1 MQQILTDELAKL
13 TINVEGKKVS
23 DSDNNETTDPVF
35 DGESCRTP
43 RSKEHQI
50 PELLS
55 CPPAP
60 RKRKGSF
67 SAADKNEPKKTVD
80 DKDIGSRLFP
90 PDQDSSS
97 SMQ

>member
-13 TINVEGKKVS
+13 TINVEGKVS
-23 DSDNNETTDPVF
+23 DSDNNEKTDPIF
-35 DGESCRTP
+35 DGESCTTP
-43 RSKEHQI
+43 KSKEHQI
-50 PELLS
+50 PEILS

-67 SAADKNEPKKTVD
+67 SAADKNEPKKIVE
-80 DKDIGSRLFP
+80 DKDIGSQLFP
-90 PDQDSSS
+90 PDKDSSSS